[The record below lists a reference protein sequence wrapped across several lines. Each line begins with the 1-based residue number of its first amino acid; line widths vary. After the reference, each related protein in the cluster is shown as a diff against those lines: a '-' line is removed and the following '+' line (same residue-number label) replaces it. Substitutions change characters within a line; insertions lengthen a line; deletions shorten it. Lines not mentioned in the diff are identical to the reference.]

1 MTQTIDTLPLRY
13 SERILCSYVNPT
25 SRIQIA
31 RITNVLDWYFERVIF
46 PGERLLFETVS
57 EAQLEI
63 YTSEIPSAVLADKVP
78 CDRLSVSVGVAAP

>member
-1 MTQTIDTLPLRY
+1 MAQMIDSLPFHY

-31 RITNVLDWYFERVIF
+31 RITNISDWYFERVIF
-46 PGERLLFETVS
+46 PGDRLFFETIS

-63 YTSEIPSAVLADKVP
+63 YTGEIAGAVLADTIP
-78 CDRLSVSVGVAAP
+78 CDRLSVSWTR